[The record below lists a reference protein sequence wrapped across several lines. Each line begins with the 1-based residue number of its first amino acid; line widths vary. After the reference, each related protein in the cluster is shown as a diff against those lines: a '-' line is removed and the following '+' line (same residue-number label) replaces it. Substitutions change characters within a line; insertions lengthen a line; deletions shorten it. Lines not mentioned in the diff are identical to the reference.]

1 MQENTL
7 ITSLSPSFPNK
18 MMQQVTS
25 ANIYGDTKK
34 GKALSP
40 GTVRTVPEA
49 KTSGNRDQCKHQ
61 EKKLWCKIGTDI
73 SLGSI
78 GVAIKHNIN
87 IIGMQ
92 ERKQAYWDTVSH
104 FKRQYFYLRFYSRS
118 Q

>member
-1 MQENTL
+1 MQEN
-7 ITSLSPSFPNK
+7 ITSLSPSFPNT

-34 GKALSP
+34 GKAPWP

-78 GVAIKHNIN
+78 GIAFKHNIKYYRN
-87 IIGMQ
+87 AGEETSILGHS
-92 ERKQAYWDTVSH
+92 VP
-104 FKRQYFYLRFYSRS
+104 F
-118 Q
+118 